1 MSQQA
6 GGPTTGR
13 AAGVAQVSAVAVP
26 PVASRGVTGH
36 FVAVGV
42 ILVALAL
49 AGGWYVSGHLG
60 RGVIDA
66 FSVLYEAWQEHDN
79 SLAEVQ
85 AQIQG
90 LQRQLSEWGALDETG
105 APGGVLVI
113 SRDQARDVAQR
124 LSSAATTVDSL
135 RRVVSQRQS
144 IIGRTSETLERDV
157 RASLWAVAAGILV
170 AALIGGGWR
179 ARVSARPL
187 SELRRQLQVAD
198 QGQQALATALAP
210 WFTRVGDGLG
220 EQAAELTRH
229 LDALAALQARMDAVA
244 AAAQRLDREA
254 ASLSDGVEE
263 FRTLADR
270 MREFGGESKV
280 LALSAAI
287 ESARMEGQAHG
298 VGVVAEELRRVASE
312 AKETVRLLAELE
324 GRLEQAAAG
333 ARKAAAQAGA
343 EAEQGAQQ
351 VARVRE
357 QASQLVARLRELQG
371 RTRQAA
377 QAATAWASRSA
388 GGRSSLDLRAS
399 VDRALGGTPQ
409 VDGRGS
415 AEHVGG
421 DETPTPTTS
430 RAGAGDAG
438 TPAA

>member
-6 GGPTTGR
+6 GGPATGR
-13 AAGVAQVSAVAVP
+13 AAGVAQVSALAVP

-66 FSVLYEAWQEHDN
+66 FSVLYDAWQEHDN

-124 LSSAATTVDSL
+124 LSGAATTVDSL

-144 IIGRTSETLERDV
+144 IIGRTSETLGRDV
-157 RASLWAVAAGILV
+157 RASLWALAAGILV
-170 AALIGGGWR
+170 AALIGGGWL

-187 SELRRQLQVAD
+187 GDLRRQLQLAD
-198 QGQQALATALAP
+198 QGQQALATALGP

-220 EQAAELTRH
+220 EQAAEAARH
-229 LDALAALQARMDAVA
+229 LDALAALQAKVEAMASA
-244 AAAQRLDREA
+244 ARRLDREA
-254 ASLSDGVEE
+254 TSLADGVEA
-263 FRTLADR
+263 FRALADR
-270 MREFGGESKV
+270 VREFGGESKV

-287 ESARMEGQAHG
+287 ESARMEGHAHG

-333 ARKAAAQAGA
+333 ARKAAAEAGE
-343 EAEQGAQQ
+343 EADQGVQRPAGC
-351 VARVRE
+351 ASRPASRRRGCASCRPHPPGGASRHRV
-357 QASQLVARLRELQG
+357 
-371 RTRQAA
+371 
-377 QAATAWASRSA
+377 ASRST
-388 GGRSSLDLRAS
+388 GGRSSSTCGRRWIGPSAGLRWPMARQR
-399 VDRALGGTPQ
+399 RA
-409 VDGRGS
+409 R
-415 AEHVGG
+415 
-421 DETPTPTTS
+421 
-430 RAGAGDAG
+430 RR
-438 TPAA
+438 